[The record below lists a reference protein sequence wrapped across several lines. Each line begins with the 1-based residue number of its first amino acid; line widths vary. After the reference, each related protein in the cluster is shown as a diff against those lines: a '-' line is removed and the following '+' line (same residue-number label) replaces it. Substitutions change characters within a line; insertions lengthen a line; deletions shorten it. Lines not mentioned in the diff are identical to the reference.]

1 MVMNDDTKEKER
13 VREEERVVI
22 QFSGGCV
29 SLLKNKW
36 KQRRK
41 LTLVNKKLREV
52 VYSQWY
58 KNASLVLGLEIC
70 ETMSIGYVSY

>member
-52 VYSQWY
+52 VYSQW
-58 KNASLVLGLEIC
+58 
-70 ETMSIGYVSY
+70 